1 MTKKK
6 SPKPATKQRKA
17 TKPDAAT
24 KKKAVGR
31 GGAKVKGPA
40 KGKTGQGGKGAG
52 KGGRGSQGKSVGKNV
67 GKNVGKGFPKAKRPV
82 ARPARELQLDVPAL
96 RPGEER
102 ERRESL
108 ASAKA
113 AVAAALDKKAVEPV
127 LIDVC
132 GRSSYAD
139 FIVVVS
145 GRSDRQVDAIA
156 DGVCEALSAR
166 GRRPIG
172 REGVRNG
179 RWVLI
184 DFGDVVVHVFYHPL
198 REVFDIE
205 SLWID
210 APRVK
215 LQIPAEAR
223 ADAAPG
229 RDT

>member
-1 MTKKK
+1 VTKKK
-6 SPKPATKQRKA
+6 ISQPTAKNRKAAKPAA
-17 TKPDAAT
+17 
-24 KKKAVGR
+24 KKK
-31 GGAKVKGPA
+31 PA
-40 KGKTGQGGKGAG
+40 GKGAG
-52 KGGRGSQGKSVGKNV
+52 GKGKS
-67 GKNVGKGFPKAKRPV
+67 KAGAKVKRPV
-82 ARPARELQLDVPAL
+82 ARQVHAALPDLPAL

-108 ASAKA
+108 ASGKA
-113 AVAAALDKKAVEPV
+113 AIAAALDKKAVEPV

-132 GRSSYAD
+132 GRASYAD
-139 FIVVVS
+139 YIAVVS

-156 DGVCEALSAR
+156 DGVCEAMAAR

-172 REGVRNG
+172 REGARNG

-223 ADAAPG
+223 ADVAPG
-229 RDT
+229 RDTLT

>member
-6 SPKPATKQRKA
+6 PPKPASKQRKS
-17 TKPDAAT
+17 TKPIAKAKSKPAA
-24 KKKAVGR
+24 R
-31 GGAKVKGPA
+31 GGTKVYSGKGS
-40 KGKTGQGGKGAG
+40 QGGKG
-52 KGGRGSQGKSVGKNV
+52 
-67 GKNVGKGFPKAKRPV
+67 KAKSRAKGQKPI
-82 ARPARELQLDVPAL
+82 ARQVRDMLPLPPAP

-156 DGVCEALSAR
+156 EGVCEVLAAR

-172 REGVRNG
+172 REGARNG

-215 LQIPAEAR
+215 LHIPAEAR
-223 ADAAPG
+223 AGVAVG
-229 RDT
+229 RDPLW

>member
-1 MTKKK
+1 MK
-6 SPKPATKQRKA
+6 
-17 TKPDAAT
+17 
-24 KKKAVGR
+24 
-31 GGAKVKGPA
+31 AKVATAGRAGGSGKGGKGGKGVGKGTA
-40 KGKTGQGGKGAG
+40 KGKKP
-52 KGGRGSQGKSVGKNV
+52 VV
-67 GKNVGKGFPKAKRPV
+67 RPV
-82 ARPARELQLDVPAL
+82 REVQLDVPAL

-132 GRSSYAD
+132 GLSSYAD

-156 DGVCEALSAR
+156 DGVCETLSAR

-172 REGVRNG
+172 REGARNG

>member
-1 MTKKK
+1 VTKKK
-6 SPKPATKQRKA
+6 ISQPTAKNRNTTKPAA
-17 TKPDAAT
+17 
-24 KKKAVGR
+24 KKKPAGK
-31 GGAKVKGPA
+31 GAA
-40 KGKTGQGGKGAG
+40 KGGKGKSKSGTKG
-52 KGGRGSQGKSVGKNV
+52 KKPIVRQVLAAL
-67 GKNVGKGFPKAKRPV
+67 P
-82 ARPARELQLDVPAL
+82 DVPAP

-108 ASAKA
+108 ASGKA
-113 AVAAALDKKAVEPV
+113 AIAAALDKKALDPV

-132 GRSSYAD
+132 GRASYAD
-139 FIVVVS
+139 FIAVVS

-156 DGVCEALSAR
+156 DGVCEAMAAR

-184 DFGDVVVHVFYHPL
+184 DFADVVVHVFYHPL

-215 LQIPAEAR
+215 LQIPAEAH

-229 RDT
+229 RDKMS

>member
-1 MTKKK
+1 MTKKNP
-6 SPKPATKQRKA
+6 PKPTTKHRKA
-17 TKPDAAT
+17 IKPTAAT
-24 KKKAVGR
+24 KKKPAARGGTKVKGGAKARGGR
-31 GGAKVKGPA
+31 GGL
-40 KGKTGQGGKGAG
+40 GGSKL
-52 KGGRGSQGKSVGKNV
+52 KK
-67 GKNVGKGFPKAKRPV
+67 PV
-82 ARPARELQLDVPAL
+82 ARPVREVVSALPAM
-96 RPGEER
+96 RPADER
-102 ERRESL
+102 ERRDSL
-108 ASAKA
+108 ASGKA
-113 AVAAALDKKAVEPV
+113 VVAAALDKKAVEPV

-156 DGVCEALSAR
+156 DGVCEAMSAR

-172 REGVRNG
+172 REGARNG

-210 APRVK
+210 APRIK

-223 ADAAPG
+223 ADAASG
-229 RDT
+229 RDTST

>member
-6 SPKPATKQRKA
+6 IPQPTAKRRKTIKPI
-17 TKPDAAT
+17 AAG
-24 KKKAVGR
+24 KKKIAGK
-31 GGAKVKGPA
+31 GAKVKGGA
-40 KGKTGQGGKGAG
+40 KGKK
-52 KGGRGSQGKSVGKNV
+52 
-67 GKNVGKGFPKAKRPV
+67 PV
-82 ARPARELQLDVPAL
+82 ARRAREVVSPLPTMRPAD
-96 RPGEER
+96 ER

-113 AVAAALDKKAVEPV
+113 VITAALEKKAVEPV

-139 FIVVVS
+139 FIAVVS

-156 DGVCEALSAR
+156 DGICDAMSAR

-172 REGVRNG
+172 REGARNG

-184 DFGDVVVHVFYHPL
+184 DFADVVVHVFYHPL

-210 APRVK
+210 APRIK

-223 ADAAPG
+223 ADAAPS
-229 RDT
+229 RDSPT

>member
-1 MTKKK
+1 VTKKK
-6 SPKPATKQRKA
+6 SPKPTAKHRA
-17 TKPDAAT
+17 RPVAAA
-24 KKKAVGR
+24 KKKAVAR
-31 GGAKVKGPA
+31 GGTKVKALA
-40 KGKTGQGGKGAG
+40 KGKVGQGGEGVRKGG
-52 KGGRGSQGKSVGKNV
+52 KGPQGGRG
-67 GKNVGKGFPKAKRPV
+67 VGKGVAKAKRPV
-82 ARPARELQLDVPAL
+82 ARLVREVQLDAPAL

-156 DGVCEALSAR
+156 EGVCEALSAR

-172 REGVRNG
+172 REGARNG

-198 REVFDIE
+198 REVFDLE
-205 SLWID
+205 NLWID

>member
-1 MTKKK
+1 VTKKK
-6 SPKPATKQRKA
+6 TAKPTAKYRA
-17 TKPDAAT
+17 KPVAAA
-24 KKKAVGR
+24 KKKAAGR
-31 GGAKVKGPA
+31 GGMKAKVAGRAGGSSK
-40 KGKTGQGGKGAG
+40 GGKAHS
-52 KGGRGSQGKSVGKNV
+52 KGGSAVRKL
-67 GKNVGKGFPKAKRPV
+67 V
-82 ARPARELQLDVPAL
+82 ARPVREVQLDVPAL

-172 REGVRNG
+172 REGARNG

-215 LQIPAEAR
+215 LQIPA
-223 ADAAPG
+223 DAAPG

>member
-1 MTKKK
+1 VTKKK
-6 SPKPATKQRKA
+6 SPQSTAKNRKAIKPAAKKKPAGKGVAKGHKGKSKPATKAK
-17 TKPDAAT
+17 KPIARQVLAAL
-24 KKKAVGR
+24 
-31 GGAKVKGPA
+31 P
-40 KGKTGQGGKGAG
+40 
-52 KGGRGSQGKSVGKNV
+52 
-67 GKNVGKGFPKAKRPV
+67 
-82 ARPARELQLDVPAL
+82 EMPAL

-108 ASAKA
+108 ASGKVAI
-113 AVAAALDKKAVEPV
+113 VAALAKKAVDPV

-132 GRSSYAD
+132 GRASYAD
-139 FIVVVS
+139 FIAVVS

-156 DGVCEALSAR
+156 DGVCEAMAER

-172 REGVRNG
+172 REGARNG

-223 ADAAPG
+223 SDAAPG
-229 RDT
+229 RDTLT

>member
-6 SPKPATKQRKA
+6 NPKPTAKHRRT
-17 TKPDAAT
+17 TKPVAAA
-24 KKKAVGR
+24 KKKPAGR
-31 GGAKVKGPA
+31 VRAKVKGGA
-40 KGKTGQGGKGAG
+40 KGKFK
-52 KGGRGSQGKSVGKNV
+52 KPVV
-67 GKNVGKGFPKAKRPV
+67 RPV
-82 ARPARELQLDVPAL
+82 RQVVSALPAARPADE
-96 RPGEER
+96 G

-108 ASAKA
+108 ATAKA
-113 AVAAALDKKAVEPV
+113 AVVAALEKKAVEPV

-132 GRSSYAD
+132 GRSSYTD

-156 DGVCEALSAR
+156 DGVCEAMSAR

-172 REGVRNG
+172 REGARNG

-210 APRVK
+210 APRIK

-223 ADAAPG
+223 ADAASG
-229 RDT
+229 RDTLT

>member
-1 MTKKK
+1 MTKKNP
-6 SPKPATKQRKA
+6 PKPTSKHRKA
-17 TKPDAAT
+17 TKPTAAA
-24 KKKAVGR
+24 KKKPAGRGKSKEEPRGR
-31 GGAKVKGPA
+31 GGKGD
-40 KGKTGQGGKGAG
+40 KAG
-52 KGGRGSQGKSVGKNV
+52 KGGSKGKKPVV
-67 GKNVGKGFPKAKRPV
+67 RPV
-82 ARPARELQLDVPAL
+82 REVESALPAMRPAD
-96 RPGEER
+96 ER
-102 ERRESL
+102 ERRDSL
-108 ASAKA
+108 ASGKA
-113 AVAAALDKKAVEPV
+113 AIAAALEKKAVEPV

-156 DGVCEALSAR
+156 DGVCEAMSAR

-172 REGVRNG
+172 REGARNG

-210 APRVK
+210 APRIK
-215 LQIPAEAR
+215 LHIPAEAR
-223 ADAAPG
+223 ADAAQG
-229 RDT
+229 RDTSK

>member
-1 MTKKK
+1 VTKKK
-6 SPKPATKQRKA
+6 TPKPTAKQRRT
-17 TKPDAAT
+17 TKPVAAAT
-24 KKKAVGR
+24 KKPAGKPAGR
-31 GGAKVKGPA
+31 VRAKVKGGA
-40 KGKTGQGGKGAG
+40 KGKTKL
-52 KGGRGSQGKSVGKNV
+52 KKTIS
-67 GKNVGKGFPKAKRPV
+67 RPV
-82 ARPARELQLDVPAL
+82 REVVSALPATRPAD
-96 RPGEER
+96 ER

-108 ASAKA
+108 ATAKA
-113 AVAAALDKKAVEPV
+113 AIAAALEKKGVEPV

-156 DGVCEALSAR
+156 EGVCEAMTAR
-166 GRRPIG
+166 GHRPIG
-172 REGVRNG
+172 REGAGNG

-184 DFGDVVVHVFYHPL
+184 DFADVVVHVFYHPL

-229 RDT
+229 RDTLT

>member
-1 MTKKK
+1 VTKKK
-6 SPKPATKQRKA
+6 ISQPTAKNRKA
-17 TKPDAAT
+17 TKPAA
-24 KKKAVGR
+24 KKKPAGR
-31 GGAKVKGPA
+31 GA
-40 KGKTGQGGKGAG
+40 GGKG
-52 KGGRGSQGKSVGKNV
+52 KSKSGARTK
-67 GKNVGKGFPKAKRPV
+67 KPV
-82 ARPARELQLDVPAL
+82 VRQVRAALPDLPAL

-108 ASAKA
+108 ASGKA
-113 AVAAALDKKAVEPV
+113 AIAAALDKKAVEPV

-132 GRSSYAD
+132 GRASYAD
-139 FIVVVS
+139 FIAVVS

-156 DGVCEALSAR
+156 DGVCEAMAAR

-172 REGVRNG
+172 REGARNG

-229 RDT
+229 RDTLT